1 MTTDAGLEK
10 AYQALRDADADDN
23 KELATS
29 LVTYIENYKPV
40 QSFEPVA
47 PVVDEES
54 YLQQLSQ
61 IPSLIPELIENS
73 WKKADTRVDNRGK
86 TFGSLQSGALR
97 SVDQAGVQLVGQA
110 AGGVVDV
117 IAEAAGGLLKTASL
131 LIPDSIE
138 KPIAETLKS
147 SVNAV
152 LNTEVGAK
160 ALQALEGGMGKYQE
174 MKKADPE
181 LFKTIESAIN
191 IPLILLPSLNA
202 APVKGVLSSTGK
214 KLITLGEEGKRVSK
228 AKFIDDLIYPE
239 QTAKVAQAGLANT
252 TVQGRFLQKAVVDQT
267 PNEKDIAK
275 LLLEI
280 KGVGQDK
287 TLKANWT
294 NIRADLFERSQELRN
309 QLVAADLGR
318 LNSVG
323 YTGSLKIEDV
333 TGRLL
338 ADIEDLIATNPLIN
352 SQAPLQKAAQS
363 LLDKTVQIL
372 ESKPLTPANVLSAR
386 QELDSFILKSK
397 GTVFSA
403 LDENALSVPFKTL
416 RTTLNNIIEEAVPSV
431 GVKDSLRKQSLLYTS
446 LDTIGP
452 KAAAEASGIA
462 GRAVKNIQ
470 KVLPYDEL
478 RMIWLGGAVFATG
491 YSFPQILPYA
501 AGALVLGGTGKAL
514 MGSALSS
521 HGKVGLGKIIQGI
534 DKAIKKTT
542 NSAMRKQLHA
552 DRIYIADALKN
563 LETDNS
569 SEAPELLAR

>member
-1 MTTDAGLEK
+1 MATDAGLEK

-40 QSFEPVA
+40 KSFEPVA
-47 PVVDEES
+47 PIVDEES

-73 WKKADTRVDNRGK
+73 WKKVDARVDNMGK

-97 SVDQAGVQLVGQA
+97 STDQAAVQLAGQA

-117 IAEAAGGLLKTASL
+117 IAETAGGILKTASL

-160 ALQALEGGMGKYQE
+160 ALQALEGGMGKYEE
-174 MKKADPE
+174 MKKSDPE

-202 APVKGVLSSTGK
+202 SPVKGVLSNTGK

-252 TVQGRFLQKAVVDQT
+252 TVQGRFLQKAVVAQT
-267 PNEKDIAK
+267 PDEKDIAK

-294 NIRADLFERSQELRN
+294 NIRADLFERSQELKN
-309 QLVAADLGR
+309 QLVAADIGR

-352 SQAPLQKAAQS
+352 SQVPLQKAAQS
-363 LLDKTVQIL
+363 LLDKTVQLL

-416 RTTLNNIIEEAVPSV
+416 RTTLNNIIEEAVPSI

-446 LDTIGP
+446 LDTIAP
-452 KAAAEASGIA
+452 KAAAEAGGIV
-462 GRAVKNIQ
+462 GRAVKNVQ
-470 KVLPYDEL
+470 QVLPYNEL
-478 RMIWLGGAVFATG
+478 RMFWLGGAVFATG
-491 YSFPQILPYA
+491 YSFPQMLPYA
-501 AGALVLGGTGKAL
+501 AGALVLGGTGRAL

-521 HGKVGLGKIIQGI
+521 HGKVGLGRLIQGI
-534 DKAIKKTT
+534 DKAIKKST

-569 SEAPELLAR
+569 AEAPELLAR